1 MKIEMNEIWGRVG
14 MIGLAVMIAAAST
27 GCEPRH
33 IKPYT
38 PRQRA
43 YDPGEYA
50 EYNSHSSPG
59 SLWAESSPSLFE
71 DLRASRVGDLL
82 IVIIDEQ
89 SKGEGD
95 ASTSLSK
102 SSGMD
107 AGVTSFLGLMAAV
120 GKRYPDMDPSALI
133 SLMSSSDFSGEGA
146 TSRTGKL
153 EGRLAVRVRKVLPNG
168 DLFIEGHK
176 VILLNEEELHFYVSG
191 VVRQLDVSSENS
203 LSSSLIADAQVE
215 FSGRGVMS
223 DQQKPGWLHRLL
235 NKYSPI

>member
-1 MKIEMNEIWGRVG
+1 MKVMTIRV
-14 MIGLAVMIAAAST
+14 IIAWVCISFFA

-38 PRQRA
+38 PRHRQ

-50 EYNSHSSPG
+50 KDQHESAAPG
-59 SLWAESSPSLFE
+59 SFWNAATPSLFE
-71 DLRASRVGDLL
+71 DLRASRIGDIL

-95 ASTSLSK
+95 ATTSLSK
-102 SSGMD
+102 KSGMD
-107 AGVTSFLGLMAAV
+107 VGITSFLGLVA
-120 GKRYPDMDPSALI
+120 GIQRRYPDVDPSALI
-133 SLMSSSDFSGEGA
+133 KLASSSDFSGEGA

-153 EGRLAVRVRKVLPNG
+153 EGRLAVRVRQVLPNG

-191 VVRQLDVSSENS
+191 VVRQSDVSPDNS
-203 LSSSLIADAQVE
+203 LLSSLIADAQVE
-215 FSGRGVMS
+215 FSGRGVVA

>member
-1 MKIEMNEIWGRVG
+1 VST
-14 MIGLAVMIAAAST
+14 LAFS

-33 IKPYT
+33 IRPYT
-38 PRQRA
+38 PRHRA

-50 EYNSHSSPG
+50 ENHTEPSPG
-59 SLWAESSPSLFE
+59 SVWNGSSPSLFE
-71 DLRASRVGDLL
+71 DLRASRVGDIL
-82 IVIIDEQ
+82 IVIIDEE
-89 SKGEGD
+89 SKGQGD
-95 ASTSLSK
+95 ATTSLSK

-107 AGVTSFLGLMAAV
+107 SGITSFLGLMSAV
-120 GKRYPDMDPSALI
+120 NRRYPDMDPSALI

-153 EGRLAVRVRKVLPNG
+153 EGRLAVRVRQVLPNG

-191 VVRQLDVSSENS
+191 VVRQLDVDSDNS
-203 LSSSLIADAQVE
+203 LRSSLIADAQVE